1 LATRDRMEPWTT
13 RLMSGSR
20 GGLRRGS
27 ALHAR
32 GCPERAAV
40 LSRALLD
47 KRPFVWLVPD
57 AVQRA
62 PWLPAFFATT
72 VTHVDPTEEGGELT
86 VEGDVVAGW
95 ASWSPPGGGTHT
107 LRSQLGAAAGT
118 IRAVGLRE
126 LRDFGRRGTA
136 LERALETARPKTP
149 HWYLVGLG
157 VDPDWQ
163 GRGFGRALLSSGLS
177 RSDHEAMPAYLE
189 CLEGLVPYYEEYGFE
204 RTRWI
209 DMPEGTPRQAAMWRA
224 P

>member
-1 LATRDRMEPWTT
+1 
-13 RLMSGSR
+13 MSGSR

-118 IRAVGLRE
+118 IRAVGLRDCAISAGVAQRSSVPSR
-126 LRDFGRRGTA
+126 LRGQR
-136 LERALETARPKTP
+136 
-149 HWYLVGLG
+149 H
-157 VDPDWQ
+157 
-163 GRGFGRALLSSGLS
+163 
-177 RSDHEAMPAYLE
+177 
-189 CLEGLVPYYEEYGFE
+189 
-204 RTRWI
+204 RTVISW
-209 DMPEGTPRQAAMWRA
+209 D
-224 P
+224 

>member
-1 LATRDRMEPWTT
+1 MDDPADERHPSKVAPRIRPSTLADVPQ
-13 RLMSGSR
+13 G
-20 GGLRRGS
+20 
-27 ALHAR
+27 
-32 GCPERAAV
+32 AAV
-40 LSRALLD
+40 LSRAFLD
-47 KRPFVWLVPD
+47 KQPFVWLVPD
-57 AVQRA
+57 AAHRA
-62 PWLPAFFATT
+62 QWLPAFFATT
-72 VTHVDPTEEGGELT
+72 LTHVHPPKDGGELA

-95 ASWSPPGGGTHT
+95 AIWSPPGGGTQT

-163 GRGFGRALLSSGLS
+163 GRGIGRALLSSGLS
-177 RSDHEAMPAYLE
+177 RSDQHAMPAYLE
-189 CLEGLVPYYEEYGFE
+189 CLEGLVPYYEEFGFE
-204 RTRWI
+204 RTGWI

-224 P
+224 PIGG